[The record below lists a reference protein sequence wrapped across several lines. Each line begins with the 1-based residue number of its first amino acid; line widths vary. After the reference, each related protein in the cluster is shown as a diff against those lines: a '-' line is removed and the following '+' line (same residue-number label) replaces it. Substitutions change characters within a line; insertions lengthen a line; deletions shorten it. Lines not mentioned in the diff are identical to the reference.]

1 MVKKNI
7 KKVNLNL
14 IRKKIDEIDKSI
26 LKSLSKR
33 ANLVIEAGLSKE
45 KIGDTSYYRPEREAQ
60 IIHSLISEN
69 KLATF
74 ACLPAP
80 LTPDAEFAIKLSV

>member
-1 MVKKNI
+1 MVKKNT

-45 KIGDTSYYRPEREAQ
+45 K
-60 IIHSLISEN
+60 
-69 KLATF
+69 
-74 ACLPAP
+74 
-80 LTPDAEFAIKLSV
+80 